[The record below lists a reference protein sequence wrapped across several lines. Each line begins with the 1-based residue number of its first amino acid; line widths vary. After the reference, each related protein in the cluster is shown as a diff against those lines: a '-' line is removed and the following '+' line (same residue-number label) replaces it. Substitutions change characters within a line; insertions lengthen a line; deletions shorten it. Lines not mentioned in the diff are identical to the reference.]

1 MLVKDN
7 YQSTTAAACAPVALV
22 HGVIMAPAAMKAHFA
37 AK

>member
-7 YQSTTAAACAPVALV
+7 YKSTTAARASVALV